1 MHKVKASLKVFCV
14 YGYDPP
20 ISFDVPE
27 DFFVHHAQSNRWYYC
42 FFSEREALTFLAM
55 HARIEDELAEAFWPD
70 GREGHT
76 DIVNK
81 SKQRGVFSEISQCEL
96 FS

>member
-42 FFSEREALTFLAM
+42 FFSEREAKAFIDFFPRLKKELEEIISGAS
-55 HARIEDELAEAFWPD
+55 DE
-70 GREGHT
+70 
-76 DIVNK
+76 N
-81 SKQRGVFSEISQCEL
+81 
-96 FS
+96 

>member
-70 GREGHT
+70 GRDG
-76 DIVNK
+76 IVNK
-81 SKQRGVFSEISQCEL
+81 TKQRGVFSGISQCEL